1 MPEAQLLGDKTY
13 KMCYEIF
20 CIVFIGLIYAF
31 FKYFIIHLVIS
42 VSFALCTFLFYYQEL
57 EDIKK
62 SENKN
67 FREITADESNLYFWR
82 GLIVPVSVD
91 LV

>member
-20 CIVFIGLIYAF
+20 CIVFIGLINAF

-42 VSFALCTFLFYYQEL
+42 VFLHYVRFFLLSGTRRY
-57 EDIKK
+57 
-62 SENKN
+62 
-67 FREITADESNLYFWR
+67 
-82 GLIVPVSVD
+82 
-91 LV
+91 

>member
-1 MPEAQLLGDKTY
+1 MY
-13 KMCYEIF
+13 
-20 CIVFIGLIYAF
+20 
-31 FKYFIIHLVIS
+31 
-42 VSFALCTFLFYYQEL
+42 VSFYYQEL